1 VANLWGVP
9 VGFGAGTG
17 ITSVEQARTE
27 ARWAEQAGFDTF
39 RVSQIFGV
47 DPVVALAAV
56 GSDVPG
62 LHGVGA
68 YVDAGVTE
76 LRPGIGTSD
85 PRVVGAPRETLA
97 GLLAG

>member
-1 VANLWGVP
+1 
-9 VGFGAGTG
+9 
-17 ITSVEQARTE
+17 
-27 ARWAEQAGFDTF
+27 
-39 RVSQIFGV
+39 
-47 DPVVALAAV
+47 
-56 GSDVPG
+56 VPG

>member
-1 VANLWGVP
+1 M
-9 VGFGAGTG
+9 
-17 ITSVEQARTE
+17 
-27 ARWAEQAGFDTF
+27 
-39 RVSQIFGV
+39 
-47 DPVVALAAV
+47 VALAAV